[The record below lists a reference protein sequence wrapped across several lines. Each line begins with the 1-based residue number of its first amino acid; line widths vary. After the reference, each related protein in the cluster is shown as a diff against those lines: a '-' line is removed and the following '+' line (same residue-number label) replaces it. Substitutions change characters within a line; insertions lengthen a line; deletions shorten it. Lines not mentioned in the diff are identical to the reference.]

1 MSFVRRS
8 SLRRRESN
16 EVVIVRKASAAY
28 NMSARN
34 TRSPSHEFDGGL
46 DESEQFV
53 NSPHLYQVSERC
65 RTKDV
70 FRRRSSRAGL
80 KSFDSS
86 KTSLVYS
93 RDDSATER
101 FHDLDEEENVPIRE
115 ISFKRES
122 DHWEEHS
129 RNRKSFFAKLFGHHR
144 E

>member
-1 MSFVRRS
+1 MSFVRRT
-8 SLRRRESN
+8 SLRLRESN
-16 EVVIVRKASAAY
+16 EVVIVRKATAAY

-34 TRSPSHEFDGGL
+34 KRLPPHEFDGGL

-53 NSPHLYQVSERC
+53 DSPHLYHHVSERC
-65 RTKDV
+65 RTKDG

-86 KTSLVYS
+86 KTSSVYS
-93 RDDSATER
+93 KDDSATER
-101 FHDLDEEENVPIRE
+101 FQDLDEDENVPIRE

-122 DHWEEHS
+122 GPWEEHS
-129 RNRKSFFAKLFGHHR
+129 TKSFFAKVFGHHR